1 MKKGLAFATQIL
13 LFALLLFVVFSI
25 AALYLWTAV
34 QGVFQDF
41 YSATLGKAGMF
52 AFLTVAGLMACHIL
66 VELLFVMRTVSGDP
80 FVSRN
85 VSAFSRMGVT
95 AELAGILFLIKSV
108 FDFTPMT
115 AVCSL
120 VMLLSGLFALVMAG
134 VFKRAVDLKQENDL
148 TI

>member
-1 MKKGLAFATQIL
+1 M
-13 LFALLLFVVFSI
+13 
-25 AALYLWTAV
+25 
-34 QGVFQDF
+34 
-41 YSATLGKAGMF
+41 
-52 AFLTVAGLMACHIL
+52 
-66 VELLFVMRTVSGDP
+66 MRTVSDDP